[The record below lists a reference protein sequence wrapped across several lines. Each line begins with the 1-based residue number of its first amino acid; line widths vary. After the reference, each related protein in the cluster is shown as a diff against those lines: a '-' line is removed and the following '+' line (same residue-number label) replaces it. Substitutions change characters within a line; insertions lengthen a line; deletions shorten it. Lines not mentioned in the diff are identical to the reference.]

1 MWLEVQYFLFFWVV
15 SVDTWK
21 VLRTS
26 SQLSPQSRAGPQ
38 TAVDQCQCLSSISLK
53 WTVVH
58 SLKDSL
64 ISSLYES
71 LSLHFI
77 LPLACFLSV
86 LSYMS
91 PLSLSLASSTS
102 LSAHF
107 CQNYCLR
114 LAVLMRVRPSV
125 FLSLC
130 RPLLLCCAAIV
141 RRLMR
146 ASVDRT
152 ERQLEPQTREE
163 GNSRL
168 MTLYS
173 QTEIWILSFCQIYK
187 DAHVFAWFSK
197 SVTAQSSFQHKRG
210 GRHVRLYTDDQWSIK
225 RAVMH
230 RMYAS

>member
-26 SQLSPQSRAGPQ
+26 SQLSPQWRAGPQ

-91 PLSLSLASSTS
+91 PLSLSRLFNQSIGSLLSELLPPPGCIDASASECFSVS
-102 LSAHF
+102 LSAS
-107 CQNYCLR
+107 
-114 LAVLMRVRPSV
+114 PSV
-125 FLSLC
+125 LRCDSETINEGVCWQNEEAAGTSDTGRGKLQINDSVFTDRNMDSFFLSDL
-130 RPLLLCCAAIV
+130 
-141 RRLMR
+141 
-146 ASVDRT
+146 
-152 ERQLEPQTREE
+152 
-163 GNSRL
+163 
-168 MTLYS
+168 
-173 QTEIWILSFCQIYK
+173 
-187 DAHVFAWFSK
+187 
-197 SVTAQSSFQHKRG
+197 
-210 GRHVRLYTDDQWSIK
+210 
-225 RAVMH
+225 
-230 RMYAS
+230 